1 MNRRLL
7 NISILVFLI
16 IFSTIPATQVLA
28 KENVKAKNVIFLIPD
43 GFSTSYATN
52 YRLYKGKETVMDS
65 MLVGMHKTYSA
76 DSPVTD
82 SAAAATAMAT
92 GFKTN
97 NGMISVSPD
106 GKKLRT
112 ILEAAEEAGKGTG
125 LVATSTIT
133 YATPAAF
140 GAHVLS
146 RKDESEIAVQYL
158 NNEIDVLLGGGEK
171 YFLTLLEN
179 WRKKGYEIVTNKKE
193 LSNVKMPQKL
203 LGLFAKEGMVP
214 ELDRHFTSEP
224 SLEEMTKAALR
235 VLNQN
240 KKGFFLMVE
249 GSQIDW
255 AGHDNDAAWAMKD
268 IEAFEKA
275 VAVAVD
281 FAKKDKNT
289 LIVIAGDHDNGGMS
303 VGAYDKY
310 DAKLDVLRN
319 VKSSGRFMEMQLD
332 KKRSNAKEI
341 MKKYAG
347 IDLTKEEVNKIE
359 QADKPVK
366 AINRIVS
373 ERALVGWTTSQHTG
387 VDIPVYAFG
396 PGAQFFRGLH
406 DNTEL
411 PKMMAKV
418 MDIKFP

>member
-1 MNRRLL
+1 MKQRFLH
-7 NISILVFLI
+7 IWLVSFI
-16 IFSTIPATQVLA
+16 IFLTIPISQVQAT
-28 KENVKAKNVIFLIPD
+28 ENAVVKNVIFLIPD

-52 YRLYKGKETVMDS
+52 YRLYKGKESIMDS
-65 MLVGMHKTYSA
+65 MLVGMHQTYSA
-76 DSPVTD
+76 NSPVTD

-97 NGMISVSPD
+97 NGMIGVSSD
-106 GKKLRT
+106 GKKLKT
-112 ILEAAEEAGKGTG
+112 ILEAAKEVGKGTG

-158 NNEIDVLLGGGEK
+158 DNEVDVLLGGGKK
-171 YFLTLLEN
+171 YFTSLMESG
-179 WRKKGYEIVTNKKE
+179 RKKGYEIVTNKTE
-193 LSNVKMPQKL
+193 LSNVKKPEKL
-203 LGLFAKEGMVP
+203 LGLFASEGMVP
-214 ELDRHFTSEP
+214 ELDRHLTSEP
-224 SLEEMTKAALR
+224 SLEDMTKTALKI
-235 VLNQN
+235 LNQN

-275 VAVAVD
+275 VEIAVD
-281 FAKKDKNT
+281 FAQKNKNT
-289 LIVIAGDHDNGGMS
+289 LVVIAGDHDNGGMS

-310 DAKLDVLRN
+310 DAKLDLLRQ
-319 VKSSGRFMEMQLD
+319 VKASGRFMEMELN

-347 IDLTKEEVNKIE
+347 IDLTKEEVKRIE

-366 AINRIVS
+366 AINKIIS
-373 ERALVGWTTSQHTG
+373 ERALIGWTTSQHTG
-387 VDIPVYAFG
+387 VDIPVYAYG
-396 PGAQFFRGLH
+396 PGAELFRGLH

-411 PKMMAKV
+411 PKIMAKV
-418 MDIKFP
+418 MNIRLQ

>member
-1 MNRRLL
+1 MFRRIL
-7 NISILVFLI
+7 NIWILVFLI
-16 IFSTIPATQVLA
+16 IFVQLPVTQIEA
-28 KENVKAKNVIFLIPD
+28 EVKGPIKNVIFMIPD

-52 YRLYKGKETVMDS
+52 YRLYKGEESVMDS
-65 MLVGMHKTYSA
+65 MLVGMHRTYSA
-76 DSPVTD
+76 NSPVTD

-97 NGMISVSPD
+97 NGMIGVSPD
-106 GKKLRT
+106 GKKLKT
-112 ILEAAEEAGKGTG
+112 ILEAAKEAGKGTG

-140 GAHVLS
+140 GAHVSS

-158 NNEIDVLLGGGEK
+158 TNEVDVLLGGGRK
-171 YFLTLLEN
+171 YFATLLD
-179 WRKKGYEIVTNKKE
+179 RAKKKNYEIVMNKKE
-193 LSNVKMPQKL
+193 LSNVKMAKKL

-214 ELDRHFTSEP
+214 ELDRHFTNEP

-235 VLNQN
+235 VLHQN
-240 KKGFFLMVE
+240 RKGFFLMVE

-289 LIVIAGDHDNGGMS
+289 LVVIAGDHDNGGMS
-303 VGAYDKY
+303 VGAFDKY

-332 KKRSNAKEI
+332 INRSNAKEI
-341 MKKYAG
+341 MKKHAG
-347 IDLTKEEVNKIE
+347 ITITKEEVNKIQ

-366 AINRIVS
+366 VINRIVS

-396 PGAQFFRGLH
+396 PGAQLFRGLH
-406 DNTEL
+406 DNTEF

-418 MDIKFP
+418 MEVKLP